1 MISSMEEA
9 IVVTLIDSSTRQ
21 WNHSIIDRIFAPE
34 EADLIYKI
42 PLGRADSD
50 DSLFWPLT
58 QDRFYSCKSG
68 YCFLKEE
75 AEMEIRGIDDNQGMV
90 CGRVFGL

>member
-9 IVVTLIDSSTRQ
+9 IVVTLIDSSIRE
-21 WNHSIIDRIFAPE
+21 WNHSIIDRIFAPK

-42 PLGRADSD
+42 PQDRADSD

-58 QDRFYSCKSG
+58 QDKFYSRKSR

-75 AEMEIRGIDDNQGMV
+75 AEMEIRGIDGN
-90 CGRVFGL
+90 